1 MHGVNT
7 VAPQPSDNVVGCRLP
22 IPRPLSERAGRR
34 GCQLGTDPGRSDTAA
49 QRAVRKEPF
58 VADPIRVS
66 GPISGTEKTLTFET
80 GKLAPQSQGAV
91 VATIGGTRVLTTAN
105 AANDVRPGIDFFPL
119 TVDVEERSYAAGK
132 IPGSFFRR
140 EGRPSEDAI
149 LTCRLTDRPLRP
161 SFPDGFRNET
171 QIVTT
176 VLGADQHNPH
186 DVLSINAASA
196 ALMISGIPF
205 DGPIGAVRMAYSVD
219 GEWIPH
225 PTYEE
230 GEAGTFELVI
240 AGRQLDNGDVAVMMV
255 EAGGT
260 EKSFYYYDDG
270 APRVDEAVL
279 ADGLEACK
287 VWIKESIALQ
297 RQLVASVI
305 ATKGAITPLS
315 FSPVIDYT
323 PEVFSAVEAL
333 VSDDI
338 AKAVTIAG
346 KAERNAATSAASTKA
361 VTALTAEGGE
371 FEGQEKYV
379 KEAVRSLTKKLVRR
393 RIVDEGLR
401 IDGRGTTDLRPVS
414 AEVGVLPT
422 AHGSGLFQRGETQ
435 VLNVL
440 TMAMPRMN
448 QMIDSLS
455 PNDSKRYLH
464 HYNMPPWANGET
476 GRVGSPKRR
485 EIGHGA
491 LAARAV
497 LPVVPS
503 QEDFAY
509 TLRLVSEVM
518 SSNGSTSMASVCSS
532 SLSLMDAGVPTRGAV
547 AGIAMGLIKD
557 GETYTTLTDILGAED
572 AFGDMDFKVAGTADA
587 ITALQLD
594 TKIDGIPADVL
605 KAALDQ
611 AKVARLQI
619 LEVMNATI
627 SKSRDEVAETA
638 PKISTIF
645 IPMDK
650 IGEVIGPK
658 GKVINTIQQETG
670 ADISVD
676 DDGAQGIVT
685 IGAVEAWRM
694 EEAKAAI
701 LAIVDP
707 PKAEIGKTYLGRVVN
722 ITKFGAFVNIL
733 PGRDGLVHISKL
745 GRGKRINAVE
755 DVLGLGD
762 EIEVTVEEI
771 DDRGKVSLVP
781 AGDLPESAPGGGDG
795 AASAPSAGSAPRA
808 SDHETVSF
816 EETFDAQLASEF
828 GDLGPASERPRE
840 DDDRGDRGRG
850 GDRSRSGSRD
860 RGSRDRAGGRR
871 HR

>member
-1 MHGVNT
+1 
-7 VAPQPSDNVVGCRLP
+7 
-22 IPRPLSERAGRR
+22 
-34 GCQLGTDPGRSDTAA
+34 
-49 QRAVRKEPF
+49 

-66 GPISGTEKTLTFET
+66 GPISGTDKTLSFET
-80 GKLAPQSQGAV
+80 GKLAPQSMGAV
-91 VATIGGTRVLTTAN
+91 VATIGGTTVLTTAN
-105 AANDVRPGIDFFPL
+105 AAQDVRPGVDFFPL
-119 TVDVEERSYAAGK
+119 TVDVEERSYAIGK

-161 SFPDGFRNET
+161 SFPKGFRNET
-171 QIVTT
+171 QVVTN
-176 VLGADQHNPH
+176 VLGADLHQPY

-205 DGPIGAVRMAYSVD
+205 DGPIGAVRIAYSQD
-219 GEWIPH
+219 GVWIPH

-230 GEAGTFELVI
+230 GNDGTFELVV
-240 AGRQLDNGDVAVMMV
+240 AGRELDNGDVAVMMV

-260 EKSFYYYDDG
+260 EKSFQYYADG
-270 APRVDEAVL
+270 AKVVDEAVL
-279 ADGLEACK
+279 ASGLDACK
-287 VWIKESIALQ
+287 VWIKESIGLQ

-305 ATKGAITPLS
+305 ATRGPIEQLEFTP
-315 FSPVIDYT
+315 VADYADD
-323 PEVFSAVEAL
+323 VFAAVERVAT
-333 VSDDI
+333 DDL
-338 AKAVTIAG
+338 AKAITIAG
-346 KAERNAATSAASTKA
+346 KHERNEATDAAAASA
-361 VTALTAEGGE
+361 VAALAGSPDEPGE
-371 FEGQEKYV
+371 LAGREKEI
-379 KEAVRSLTKKLVRR
+379 KEAVRSLTKKLVRK

-414 AEVGVLPT
+414 AEVGLLPT

-435 VLNVL
+435 VLDVCTL
-440 TMAMPRMN
+440 AMPRMN
-448 QMIDSLS
+448 QLVDTLN
-455 PNDSKRYLH
+455 PETTKRFLH

-491 LAARAV
+491 LAGRAI

-503 QEDFAY
+503 QEEFAY

-518 SSNGSTSMASVCSS
+518 SSNGSTSMGSVCAS
-532 SLSLMDAGVPTRGAV
+532 SLSLMDAGVPIKAPV
-547 AGIAMGLIKD
+547 AGIAMGLVLHD
-557 GETYTTLTDILGAED
+557 GQYTTLTDILGAED
-572 AFGDMDFKVAGTADA
+572 AFGDMDFKVAGTAEA

-605 KAALDQ
+605 AAALDQ

-619 LEVMNATI
+619 LEVMNAAI
-627 SKSRDEVAETA
+627 SAPREEVAATA
-638 PKISTIF
+638 PKITTIH
-645 IPMDK
+645 IPIDK
-650 IGEVIGPK
+650 VGEVIGPK
-658 GKVINTIQQETG
+658 GKVINTIQSETG

-685 IGAVEAWRM
+685 IGAVESWRM

-707 PKAEIGKTYLGRVVN
+707 PKAELGKVYSGRVVN

-755 DVLGLGD
+755 DVLSLGQ
-762 EIEVTVEEI
+762 EIEVRVDEI
-771 DDRGKVSLVP
+771 DDKGKVSLSPV
-781 AGDLPESAPGGGDG
+781 GDG
-795 AASAPSAGSAPRA
+795 PEAAEGGATAAAEGDGNDR
-808 SDHETVSF
+808 SDVVNVSF
-816 EETFDAQLASEF
+816 EDAFDAELAGEL
-828 GDLGPASERPRE
+828 GDLGPATAATGSGSGES
-840 DDDRGDRGRG
+840 RGRG
-850 GDRSRSGSRD
+850 GRDSGRDGGRGGRDD
-860 RGSRDRAGGRR
+860 RGRRR